1 MIPIYLCDDEPA
13 VRRAVR
19 EELEKEI
26 LISDCDMEIVCDT
39 GSPEEL
45 LDAVRK
51 NGKRG
56 IYFLDV
62 DLKDGKY
69 TGFTLGQ
76 EIRKEDTRGFL
87 IYVTAYG
94 ELAFE
99 TFRYKLEALD
109 YIVKDNPE
117 EMFRGIRRC
126 LNVIT
131 ERTMNERDEERQYF
145 TVKFMDTVRHVPVD
159 EILYFETGEQSH
171 RIILHGMK
179 GRMDFTGSMKELQK
193 SLGEQFLR
201 VHRAYLAN
209 VRQIRALDIKEKK
222 IVFANGE
229 ECLFSRQVKKH
240 LLNLLERSA
249 RA

>member
-1 MIPIYLCDDEPA
+1 MIPVYLCDDAPS

-19 EELEKEI
+19 SELEKEI
-26 LISDCDMEIVCDT
+26 LISGYDMEVVCDT
-39 GSPEEL
+39 GSPRKL
-45 LDAVRK
+45 LDAARE

-76 EIRKEDTRGFL
+76 EIRREDTRGFL
-87 IYVTAYG
+87 VYVTAFG

-109 YIVKDNPE
+109 YIVKDDPE
-117 EMFRGIRRC
+117 KMFRGIRRC

-131 ERTMNERDEERQYF
+131 ERVQNEQEEDRPYF
-145 TVKFMDTVRHVPVD
+145 TVKFMDTVRHIPVD
-159 EILYFETGEQSH
+159 DILYFETGGKSH
-171 RIILHGMK
+171 RIILHGIK
-179 GRMDFTGSMKELQK
+179 GNIDFTGSIRELQK
-193 SLGEQFLR
+193 SLGKQFLR

-209 VRQIRALDIKEKK
+209 VRHIRELDVRDKK
-222 IVFANGE
+222 SSLQTGRNVSFH
-229 ECLFSRQVKKH
+229 VK
-240 LLNLLERSA
+240 
-249 RA
+249 